1 MRINTFQVIPR
12 LPRRLAGLRDMAFN
26 FMWSWNE
33 EMRAL
38 FVRLDRELWERTYQN
53 PVLTLGTIAQERLD
67 ELAEDEGFLAN
78 YDRTYAHFTSYMSE
92 TSWWHRRYK
101 EKPLIAY
108 FSAEFGLAECL
119 PIYSGGL
126 GVLAG
131 HHLKS
136 ASDLGV
142 PLVGVG
148 LLYQQG
154 YFRQYLTADGWQ
166 QERYQDNDFY
176 NLPVTPLRDQEER
189 EILVEVRLAGQTVKV
204 KVWRADVGRVPLL
217 LLDTNI
223 PDNRP
228 DLQDITDQLYGG
240 DQENR
245 IRQEYVLG
253 IGGLRAL
260 RAAGFDPAVCHMNEG
275 HSAFLS
281 LERIRTL
288 MREHQVS
295 FAEALEAVRAG
306 SVFTTH
312 TPVPA
317 GFDIFPPEMVERYF
331 AEYVHE
337 VGITAA
343 QLLALGRGDGD
354 AGFNMAVLALRT
366 TAFANGV
373 SRLHGEVSRELFHR
387 FMPNLPVHE
396 VPIGHVTNGAHT
408 RSCVSKEMGGLF
420 DRYLGPDWWRHPGLA
435 ETWAGVDQIPD
446 EELWATHE
454 RRRERLVAFSR
465 QRLSRQMEQRG
476 ASRRDLE
483 RARGVLDTRTLT
495 IGFARRFATY
505 KRAALLFT
513 DPERLKKILLNPE
526 RPVQIIFAGKAHP
539 KDNEG
544 KEVLKRV
551 VSFCQNEELRRHLV
565 FLEDYDLVVARY
577 LVQGVDVW
585 LNTPRR
591 PMEASG
597 TSGMKVLPNGGL
609 NLSIPDGWWEEAY
622 QPEVGWV
629 IGQGEEYEDYG
640 DQDQVESNAV
650 YKLLEDDITPLFYA
664 RAIDGLPRAWI
675 ARMKKSMRLLT
686 PAFSTNRM
694 IWEYAE
700 RYYLPASRHFAR
712 LAADG
717 MAKTRAVAIWL
728 QRVRAAWG
736 EVQIEEVEAVSPHA
750 QCAATG
756 FDIHAVVHLGPLATS
771 DVAVEIYYG
780 PLDAE
785 RDITAPAA
793 VAMSPAEDLG
803 GGRTRFSGTI
813 PCDRSGMIGYTVR
826 VRPVNPDA
834 PNLLAT
840 NLMTWW

>member
-1 MRINTFQVIPR
+1 
-12 LPRRLAGLRDMAFN
+12 MAFN

-343 QLLALGRGDGD
+343 
-354 AGFNMAVLALRT
+354 
-366 TAFANGV
+366 
-373 SRLHGEVSRELFHR
+373 
-387 FMPNLPVHE
+387 
-396 VPIGHVTNGAHT
+396 
-408 RSCVSKEMGGLF
+408 
-420 DRYLGPDWWRHPGLA
+420 
-435 ETWAGVDQIPD
+435 
-446 EELWATHE
+446 
-454 RRRERLVAFSR
+454 
-465 QRLSRQMEQRG
+465 
-476 ASRRDLE
+476 
-483 RARGVLDTRTLT
+483 
-495 IGFARRFATY
+495 
-505 KRAALLFT
+505 
-513 DPERLKKILLNPE
+513 
-526 RPVQIIFAGKAHP
+526 
-539 KDNEG
+539 
-544 KEVLKRV
+544 
-551 VSFCQNEELRRHLV
+551 
-565 FLEDYDLVVARY
+565 
-577 LVQGVDVW
+577 
-585 LNTPRR
+585 
-591 PMEASG
+591 
-597 TSGMKVLPNGGL
+597 
-609 NLSIPDGWWEEAY
+609 
-622 QPEVGWV
+622 
-629 IGQGEEYEDYG
+629 
-640 DQDQVESNAV
+640 
-650 YKLLEDDITPLFYA
+650 
-664 RAIDGLPRAWI
+664 
-675 ARMKKSMRLLT
+675 
-686 PAFSTNRM
+686 PA
-694 IWEYAE
+694 
-700 RYYLPASRHFAR
+700 P
-712 LAADG
+712 
-717 MAKTRAVAIWL
+717 
-728 QRVRAAWG
+728 
-736 EVQIEEVEAVSPHA
+736 
-750 QCAATG
+750 
-756 FDIHAVVHLGPLATS
+756 
-771 DVAVEIYYG
+771 
-780 PLDAE
+780 
-785 RDITAPAA
+785 
-793 VAMSPAEDLG
+793 
-803 GGRTRFSGTI
+803 
-813 PCDRSGMIGYTVR
+813 PC
-826 VRPVNPDA
+826 
-834 PNLLAT
+834 
-840 NLMTWW
+840 